1 MIINM
6 TTIASREKHY
16 IDRTLES
23 LFQSDGRDIP
33 LNLIL
38 GSNDTSHVERYR
50 NVATLVAWDEDAEW
64 QAREGR
70 LRRNCTVNAIRAL
83 KYGDDDYCL
92 CCEDDII
99 FEPNWLS
106 QLMLTIAEI
115 GRRDY
120 VLNLGQKGAEEPGK
134 RYATHTQPF
143 LCGAQGI
150 FYPSKRLRN
159 ALAKYLHENINAST
173 NDYLVG
179 QFAKRFVGL
188 YNTTPVLIE
197 HIGQVSCFHS
207 PEPEQEEPSQAQ
219 DTETPSER
227 TDVVERHAD
236 HTTPA
241 DHRAPPSVTNV
252 ADVHRDVQSDR
263 VTSEIVLALLRAS
276 LGTGPLP
283 DATRLAEC
291 DWRYFSILSR
301 HHGVGPILYR
311 ALHERAASVPA
322 EWMQIFKA
330 EYVTNAFH
338 NQLAQTSVD
347 KIGARFSSEQIP
359 VIVMKG
365 AALLRT
371 LYDDQGLRILG
382 DVDLLVDERDV
393 ERADTQ
399 LQTWGFKLS
408 PSENAEEVGSRC
420 HYSLLYCWQLPRT
433 VPVELHWRI
442 FERYRPY
449 VFDLDAVRAQARPFP
464 GTPPNV
470 LVMAPEHELAHLC
483 LHLDRHAIT
492 YRTLVG
498 RTDWCELLLLPQG
511 LGRLAWL
518 YDIALYLQRR
528 NELIDW
534 DSFVETARRW
544 AIDGRLYAT
553 FEMARRALGVGP
565 PPEVLQ
571 ALNRGRP
578 QLVERI
584 AHSVVLAA
592 HRANEAGRNAS
603 GRLTYPHWLM
613 WLVRPTLRVADT
625 WISLF
630 PPSAFLH
637 ARYATP
643 NAPLWL
649 RAAHWQDVVP
659 ELWAETRDRLRS
671 TAAVRTDRR
680 PH

>member
-6 TTIASREKHY
+6 TTVASREQHY

-23 LFQSDGRDIP
+23 LFRSDGRDIP

-38 GSNDTSHVERYR
+38 GSRDTSHVERYR
-50 NVATLVAWDEDAEW
+50 NVATLVAWDGEAESL
-64 QAREGR
+64 AGR
-70 LRRNCTVNAIRAL
+70 GNLRRNCTVNAIRAL
-83 KYGDDDYCL
+83 RYGDDDYCL
-92 CCEDDII
+92 CCEDDVI
-99 FEPNWLS
+99 FDANWFS
-106 QLMLTIAEI
+106 QLMLTVAEI
-115 GRRDY
+115 DRQEY
-120 VLNLGQKGAEEPGK
+120 VLNLGQRCDQSPGK

-159 ALAKYLHENINAST
+159 AVAKYLQENIAAST
-173 NDYLVG
+173 NDHLIG
-179 QFAKRFVGL
+179 KFAKRFAAL
-188 YNTTPVLIE
+188 YNTTPVLVA
-197 HIGQVSCFHS
+197 HIGQVSCFQPSS
-207 PEPEQEEPSQAQ
+207 PPAEPERGATSQAQ
-219 DTETPSER
+219 RQDGPS
-227 TDVVERHAD
+227 
-236 HTTPA
+236 
-241 DHRAPPSVTNV
+241 S
-252 ADVHRDVQSDR
+252 R
-263 VTSEIVLALLRAS
+263 VTSEIVVALLRAS

-291 DWRYFSILSR
+291 DWVRFALLGW
-301 HHGVGPILYR
+301 HHGLGPILYR
-311 ALHERAASVPA
+311 ALRERAASVPA
-322 EWMQIFKA
+322 EWIKALKA

-338 NQLAQTSVD
+338 NQLAQMSVD
-347 KIGARFSSEQIP
+347 EIGAIFSSERIP

-371 LYDDQGLRILG
+371 LYDDPGLRILS

-393 ERADTQ
+393 ERADAL
-399 LQTWGFKLS
+399 LQVRGLKVS
-408 PSENAEEVGSRC
+408 ASDRADDVGSRC
-420 HYSLLYCWQLPRT
+420 HYSLVYCWQQPRT

-449 VFDLDAVRAQARPFP
+449 VFDLDAVRAQARPLP
-464 GTPPNV
+464 GMPPNV

-492 YRTLVG
+492 YPSLVS
-498 RTDWCELLLLPQG
+498 RKNWCELLLLPQG
-511 LGRLAWL
+511 FERLVWL
-518 YDIALYLQRR
+518 YDIAMYLQRR
-528 NELIDW
+528 SELIDW
-534 DSFVETARRW
+534 KSFVDTARRW

-553 FEMARRALGVGP
+553 LEMSRRALGVGP

-584 AHSVVLAA
+584 AHGVVLAA
-592 HRANEAGRNAS
+592 HRANDAQRDAS
-603 GRLTYPHWLM
+603 GRILHPHWLTR
-613 WLVRPTLRVADT
+613 LTGPTLRFADT

-630 PPSAFLH
+630 PPSAYLR

-649 RAAHWQDVVP
+649 RGAHLREVVP

-671 TAAVRTDRR
+671 AAAVRTDRR
-680 PH
+680 PL